1 MPVRK
6 EVEMRKT
13 MLRIALTGMLVL
25 LLTGCDPWIYQI
37 APTPTPVPPPPPGSA
52 CAAVTLGQ
60 LQSWMDEKLPRSE
73 KEVPGGIVYMDPP
86 RVVNCDV
93 NKMYFQVRVGYQ
105 SELLVIE
112 LALLEHS
119 FDLRYDE
126 GQGNVCLD
134 LLGLLSAPGGL
145 EAQGVSQVG
154 QEIKV
159 AETRASIMGG
169 PSPLDAMP
177 PEVRQQFDQAVAE
190 NVGIQGDPETQGIG
204 DGAAQVLLDWA
215 VGELLQQF
223 NNSLAD
229 LIGACVSV
237 P

>member
-1 MPVRK
+1 
-6 EVEMRKT
+6 MRKT
-13 MLRIALTGMLVL
+13 MVRIALLGILVV
-25 LLTGCDPWIYQI
+25 LLTGCDPWIYQVE
-37 APTPTPVPPPPPGSA
+37 PPPTPVAPPPPGSA
-52 CAAVTLGQ
+52 CAVAPREQ
-60 LQSWMDEKLPRSE
+60 LQRWMDDKLPRSE
-73 KEVPGGIVYMDPP
+73 KEVPGGVVYMDPP

-93 NKMYFQVRVGYQ
+93 NTMYFQLRVGYQ
-105 SELLVIE
+105 SELVVIE

-134 LLGLLSAPGGL
+134 LVGLLSARGL
-145 EAQGVSQVG
+145 DAQGVNQVG

-169 PSPLDAMP
+169 PSPLDTMP

-204 DGAAQVLLDWA
+204 DGAAQILLDWA
-215 VGELLQQF
+215 VGALLEQF
-223 NNSLAD
+223 NNRLAN
-229 LIGACVSV
+229 LMGACISV